1 MTGLVY
7 GIFLYQKEKFVLD
20 KKFIIHIIISILIVT
35 IIINSCINSLWI
47 ILTVKTASIA
57 IIPTRIIKNL
67 IMIPIM
73 FVTTFTLGKLLKTQI
88 NEVKNA

>member
-1 MTGLVY
+1 MILVVFP
-7 GIFLYQKEKFVLD
+7 ILLYLVFSSLNLLTNGKYNQRL
-20 KKFIIHIIISILIVT
+20 LIVT